1 MHVVEKCL
9 EFTEREGWRSGG
21 KCASSV
27 PLQFLRRCKRDREST
42 ERHQK
47 SVPVDN
53 RSAVRPPWPPET
65 VPRQSPGVATCATP
79 FLVAR
84 YVHSGEPMTPKVQV
98 GTILIEERPLVRQ
111 RRCRENNLPSR
122 TLPAMPGEVFT
133 SNSAQVPFA

>member
-53 RSAVRPPWPPET
+53 RSAEGYGGYRAC
-65 VPRQSPGVATCATP
+65 S
-79 FLVAR
+79 
-84 YVHSGEPMTPKVQV
+84 
-98 GTILIEERPLVRQ
+98 
-111 RRCRENNLPSR
+111 
-122 TLPAMPGEVFT
+122 LPALSGLL
-133 SNSAQVPFA
+133 N